1 MSSLP
6 DPARRRCAL
15 GLGAIA
21 LFGTGPASAS
31 ASPRSL
37 AEVASPDGR
46 LVMRVAS
53 DKDGRLSYAVAHA
66 GRPVVNAS
74 RLGLLLTNAEP
85 LDGGFEALHA
95 VVTAHDETW
104 EQPWGEDRVLRDRHR
119 ELRLDLRQ
127 PRHGRAMTLR
137 VRVFDDGLG
146 FRYEL
151 PAQRSLPVARIA
163 DELTEFDIA
172 ESSEAWWSAAGERLV
187 LEMPVQHTPLAETGL
202 ANTPLTLRTRS
213 GLHLALHEA
222 ALVDY
227 ATMWLRR
234 VDGQKLRAQL
244 APSATG
250 PAVERRG
257 AFVTPWRTLQV
268 SETATGLLDSRL
280 TLHLNEPNRLGDVTW
295 FKPGKFVGIWWEMH
309 LGRSTWSPGPQ
320 QGATTANARRHIDFA
335 ADNGFDGILVE
346 GWNRGWDSDWP
357 GNGASFD
364 FLRPVAGFDLR
375 QVAAYA
381 RERGVRLI
389 GHHETG
395 GNVAHYEQQMDR
407 AYALYEQLGV
417 RVVKSGYVAD
427 VGAARFADPW
437 GPGTHR
443 GFTESQEGVRHF
455 QRAVERAAR
464 HRIAVDTHEPVKD
477 TGLRRTWPNWVT
489 REGARGQ
496 EFNAWGEPI
505 NAVDHEIRL
514 LYTRMMSGPMDFT
527 PGVVSLDGANGRRL
541 PSTVAKQL
549 ALYVVLYSPLVM
561 VPDLIEH
568 YAQAPDAF
576 DFIRHVPT
584 DWERSRAL
592 AGEVG
597 RYAVIARQQRGSRDW
612 YLGAIADGEA
622 RETDIALDFLP
633 AGQRFDATIWR
644 DGDAADHRDLQ
655 RRFDLVVERREVSA
669 TDRMQ
674 LRIAPGGGW
683 AIWLTPLGSA

>member
-1 MSSLP
+1 MDRP
-6 DPARRRCAL
+6 QPQPQPQPQP
-15 GLGAIA
+15 
-21 LFGTGPASAS
+21 TP
-31 ASPRSL
+31 PRPL

-46 LVMRVAS
+46 LVMRIAS
-53 DKDGRLSYAVAHA
+53 DKDGRLSYTVAHA
-66 GRPVVNAS
+66 GRPVVNES
-74 RLGLLLTNAEP
+74 RLGLLLTNADP
-85 LDGGFEALHA
+85 LDGGFEAARA
-95 VVTAHDETW
+95 VVTEHDETW
-104 EQPWGEDRVLRDRHR
+104 EQPWGEDRILRDRHR

-127 PRHGRAMTLR
+127 PRRGRSMTLR

-151 PAQRSLPVARIA
+151 PAQRALPVTRIA

-172 ESSEAWWSAAGERLV
+172 EPAQAWWSAAGERLV
-187 LEMPVQHTPLAETGL
+187 LEMPVQHTPLVETGL
-202 ANTPLTLRTRS
+202 ANTPLTMRTAS

-234 VDGQKLRAQL
+234 VDGQRLRAQL

-250 PAVERRG
+250 PAVERRS

-280 TLHLNEPNRLGDVTW
+280 TLHLNEPNRLGDVAW

-309 LGRSTWSPGPQ
+309 LGRSTWNPGPR

-335 ADNGFDGILVE
+335 ADNGFDGVLIE

-364 FLRPVAGFDLR
+364 FLRPVPGFDLR

-381 RERGVRLI
+381 RERGVRLV

-427 VGAARFADPW
+427 VGAARFADATRT
-437 GPGTHR
+437 GKRSSTGSSTGAGTHR

-455 QRAVERAAR
+455 QHAVERAAR

-505 NAVDHEIRL
+505 NAVDHEVRL
-514 LYTRMMSGPMDFT
+514 LYTRMLSGPMDFT
-527 PGVVSLDGANGRRL
+527 PGVVSLDGSNGRHL

-568 YAQAPDAF
+568 YERAPDAF
-576 DFIRHVPT
+576 DFIRRVPT
-584 DWERSRAL
+584 DWERSLAL

-597 RYAVIARQQRGSRDW
+597 RYAVITRQQRGSRDW
-612 YLGAIADGEA
+612 YLGAIADAEA
-622 RETDIALDFLP
+622 RETDIAFDFLP
-633 AGQRFDATIWR
+633 TGQRFAATIWR

-655 RRFDLVVERREVSA
+655 RRFDLVVEQREVAS
-669 TDRMQ
+669 TDRLR

-683 AIWLTPLGSA
+683 AVWLTPLMPPGAA